1 MSVTLRTLPESGLTL
16 VHLQFPFSIKWNCG
30 VDAEFKSS
38 FLLTKNRFM
47 NISKPIIVSSY
58 KTD

>member
-1 MSVTLRTLPESGLTL
+1 VKEYPRKWVKIGSFAVPL
-16 VHLQFPFSIKWNCG
+16 SIKWNCE

-47 NISKPIIVSSY
+47 NISKPIIVSIY

>member
-1 MSVTLRTLPESGLTL
+1 MKEYPRKWVKIGSFAVL
-16 VHLQFPFSIKWNCG
+16 FSIKWNCG

-38 FLLTKNRFM
+38 FPEIKNRFI
-47 NISKPIIVSSY
+47 NISKPIIVSIY